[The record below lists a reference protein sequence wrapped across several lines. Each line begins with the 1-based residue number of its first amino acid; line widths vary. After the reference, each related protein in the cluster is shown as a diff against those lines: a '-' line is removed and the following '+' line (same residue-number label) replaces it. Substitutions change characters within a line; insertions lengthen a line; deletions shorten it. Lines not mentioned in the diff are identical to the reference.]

1 MEIGFTKMKIF
12 IALLW
17 LASPFFIHS
26 QTINVPATERTDVS
40 DADCHTE
47 MLYLQTD
54 KGIYETGEDL
64 WFKAYVLNDN
74 TLALSNESRTLFVEM
89 LNRQDSIVW
98 QEKYPIQAGIADGH
112 IYIDKKLNPGDYRI
126 HAYTKFSF
134 LNDTLRPLY
143 PKKIRVV
150 KNIANKD
157 VNSSGHQDAKVA
169 GLTFFPEGG
178 NLIDGVTAKVAFKA
192 LDAKGMPVA
201 VDGVLQEDGR
211 TVARL
216 ESLHDGMGSFM
227 LQPRRGAVYR
237 AVLSDS
243 TRFDFPEVASS
254 GLSLFLR
261 KQTEEYVEFFIS
273 QPKGSPSQKIH
284 LAGKMR
290 GSLYC
295 AAEGMLHENLKVRIP
310 LKEFPLQGI
319 AEFTLYN
326 ESMQPMA
333 ERLVY
338 IHPQKRLHI
347 ELQTDKERYKTKE
360 KGKLFIKVS
369 DEHRNPVQAHLGLSL
384 FDAAYRNEAVPENM
398 LSHCFLSTEIKG
410 NIHNP
415 AYYFDE
421 KNKDRLQALDL
432 LLLTQGW
439 RRYVWDKDSTSVSL
453 PFLSDEIQG
462 RQVVGKR
469 KKQKEVGNNS
479 QLLQV
484 SGPNAD
490 SRFIMTVSSGRFTI
504 PTELMEA
511 LRGGYV
517 YVKPMLDK
525 DEYKPEV
532 FFDGDFVQADS
543 LRRHCK
549 SYQAYQD
556 TALLHSALLPMED
569 FVVSQDSSILLSEV
583 TVTGTKGRVFRDKMM
598 GRLDSLAQMDVNAPY
613 VCTTCKHLINYRTD
627 YNAHHNPLG
636 KCPAKGR
643 VPPVRGKSYVIAKFK
658 YIGSGGYFVV
668 EDQQTIIYQGIFYTE
683 EELLRMNNLFR
694 IKGYYGKRE
703 FYQPDELDI
712 QSPIPDARN
721 VLLWKPDIITDE
733 QGKAEVDFFC
743 SDVNTGFVG
752 VIEGTDGIG
761 NIGSS
766 NCEFRVVKH

>member
-1 MEIGFTKMKIF
+1 MRKF
-12 IALLW
+12 IALLL
-17 LASPFFIHS
+17 LAGSFFTCL
-26 QTINVPATERTDVS
+26 QAKNLV
-40 DADCHTE
+40 E

-64 WFKAYVLNDN
+64 WFKAYVLNDS

-126 HAYTKFSF
+126 HAYTKYSF

-157 VNSSGHQDAKVA
+157 SNSSGHQNTKVA
-169 GLTFFPEGG
+169 KLTFFPEGG

-192 LDAKGMPVA
+192 LDAKGMPVS

-237 AVLSDS
+237 AVLPDS

-261 KQTEEYVEFFIS
+261 KQTDEYVEFFIS

-333 ERLVY
+333 ERLAY

-360 KGKLFIKVS
+360 KGKLSIQVS
-369 DEHRNPVQAHLGLSL
+369 DEYGNPVQAHLGLSL

-490 SRFIMTVSSGRFTI
+490 SRFIMTDSSGRFTI

-517 YVKPMLDK
+517 YVKPMLNK

-543 LRRHCK
+543 LRRGCD
-549 SYQAYQD
+549 SFGAYQD
-556 TALLHSALLPMED
+556 ISRLYSDEWAMDD

-583 TVTGTKGRVFRDKMM
+583 MVTGTKGRVFRDKMM

-643 VPPVRGKSYVIAKFK
+643 IPPVRGKSYEIAKFK
-658 YIGSGGYFVV
+658 YSESGKYFVV
-668 EDQQTIIYQGIFYTE
+668 EDRQTIIYQGTFYTE

-703 FYQPDELDI
+703 FYQPDELDM

-766 NCEFRVVKH
+766 NCEFRVVKY